1 MAGVFNI
8 SGSALLAERQR
19 LDLIA
24 SNIANADST
33 SSANGKPYRARFAV
47 LSEQPVGNVG
57 NGDPSGAEG
66 VRVSQVVQ
74 GNAPFRRIYDP
85 GNPKAN
91 AQGYVTA
98 SNVSLI
104 RQMTDMIDA
113 TQSYRANLAMLQQNE
128 ALDSAMISDL

>member
-1 MAGVFNI
+1 MSGVFNI

-33 SSANGKPYRARFAV
+33 NSANGKPYRARFAV
-47 LSEQPVGNVG
+47 LTPQTET
-57 NGDPSGAEG
+57 SGGEG

-104 RQMTDMIDA
+104 RQMTNMIDA

-128 ALDSAMISDL
+128 ALDNAMISDL